1 MKYILEEFIETFD
14 NDIVIK
20 NNISEDRMKYII
32 QTLNSSSLLDIERIM
47 HYLFHYLNNYYE
59 MCVDYL
65 KKIIVEPKEKKKIEH
80 AIYL

>member
-1 MKYILEEFIETFD
+1 
-14 NDIVIK
+14 
-20 NNISEDRMKYII
+20 MKYII